1 MPVLGLAGHVDHG
14 KTSLVRALTG
24 VETDRLPEEKARGM
38 TTDLGFAP
46 LRLTDPGTGASFEAG
61 LIDVPGHERYIRNM
75 ASGAWAVDAALLVV
89 AADDGWMAQTET
101 HARVLAAF
109 GAPRVL
115 VAVTKTDLAPAS
127 RVLAVMDDAAR
138 RACAI
143 LGPDHVALPPLAV
156 CAPSSE
162 GLPEL
167 RHALAGLLT
176 RHLDPNPT
184 ARPADSPP
192 YLFVD
197 RMFSA
202 KGAGLVLCGT
212 LRGGPVRAG
221 DIATRLPDGE
231 RHRIK
236 ALECQGHRSSVAPPG
251 TRVAVNVARSG
262 SGEVGRGDLLVFG
275 EGARSGFQV
284 EGEFLVRLGPVP
296 RSSGDEPPARVLS
309 RGGEVEIAAGSAH
322 RIAELRP
329 TGRQGLFRILFD
341 RPLAVPSDLPM
352 VLIRHGGADI
362 LGVARILIA
371 GKTDKRARSIAIQE
385 TEAFERR
392 RAAEGTPETPELRA
406 ELRSAIE
413 KARAVPDHPTA
424 PIPSDRRNILADP
437 RVEAAARFL
446 AAAGTRGVDIAPA
459 VPGSRAGAPFGSREL
474 GPLCDHGIAVPLDR
488 TLFLHRDAYADLLR
502 RALAGLQPGSTL
514 SVPDAKARTGFS
526 RKFVLPFL
534 NRLERDGYVRR
545 AGDIRLVLKPA
556 PAAPGAPGATPAPR
570 SG

>member
-24 VETDRLPEEKARGM
+24 VDTDRLPEEKARGM

-46 LRLTDPGTGASFEAG
+46 LKLTDPATGTPFEAG

-115 VAVTKTDLAPAS
+115 VAVTKTDLVPAS
-127 RVLAVMDDAAR
+127 RVLDVMDDAAR

-143 LGPDHVALPPLAV
+143 LGPDQVAVPPLAV
-156 CAPSSE
+156 CAPSGE
-162 GLPEL
+162 GLAEL
-167 RHALAGLLT
+167 RDALAGVLAPGLN
-176 RHLDPNPT
+176 LDPNPT
-184 ARPADSPP
+184 ARPGADPP

-212 LRGGPVRAG
+212 LRGGPLRPG
-221 DIATRLPDGE
+221 DTATRLPDGE

-236 ALECQGHRSSVAPPG
+236 ALECQGERADIAYGGS
-251 TRVAVNVARSG
+251 RVAVNVARSG
-262 SGEVGRGDLLVFG
+262 SGEVGRGDLLAFG
-275 EGARSGFQV
+275 EGARSEFLV
-284 EGEFLVRLGPVP
+284 AGEFLVRLGTVP

-309 RGGEVEIAAGSAH
+309 RGGEVEVAAGSAH
-322 RIAELRP
+322 RIADLRP
-329 TGRQGLFRILFD
+329 TGRPGLYRILFD
-341 RPLAVPSDLPM
+341 RPLAVPPDLPL

-371 GKTDKRARSIAIQE
+371 GRTDKRARSIAIQE

-392 RAAEGTPETPELRA
+392 RAAEGTPETPGLRA
-406 ELRSAIE
+406 EIRSAIE
-413 KARAVPDHPTA
+413 KARAAPVRPTA
-424 PIPSDRRNILADP
+424 PAPSDHRDFLADP
-437 RVEAAARFL
+437 RVEAAARVL
-446 AAAGTRGVDIAPA
+446 AAAGARGVDIAPA
-459 VPGSRAGAPFGSREL
+459 VPGSRAGAPFGAREL
-474 GPLCDHGIAVPLDR
+474 APLCDQGIAVPLDR
-488 TLFLHRDAYADLLR
+488 TLFLHRDAYAALLR
-502 RALAGLQPGSTL
+502 LTLAGLQPGDTL
-514 SVPDAKARTGFS
+514 TVGDAKARTGFS

-545 AGDIRLVLKPA
+545 AGDLRLVLKPA
-556 PAAPGAPGATPAPR
+556 PAAPGAAAAPR
-570 SG
+570 PD